1 MGSPAAG
8 LAAFWAAGLAAL
20 FVEGLARGLAAF
32 GAGFAGGLGGGSSP
46 YGKQFALGTSHV
58 KYNVPWAKTL
68 RLAGIFQAL
77 QKCVSQR
84 GGFTIELHNVC
95 LIKEGQDKIIQV
107 QLHLLPRMPPL

>member
-58 KYNVPWAKTL
+58 KYNVPWAKTFAAPQGFGTTL
-68 RLAGIFQAL
+68 SRHLSGTAEVCQPKRGFHHRAAQRL
-77 QKCVSQR
+77 S
-84 GGFTIELHNVC
+84 H
-95 LIKEGQDKIIQV
+95 
-107 QLHLLPRMPPL
+107 